1 MELDKTKELGG
12 SPVIGG
18 KMESTSIKDPN
29 DIGKWIL
36 ILGCPLKEKH
46 SLTDHIER
54 VSGPTFADCASCGFQ
69 QGKNF
74 ELLDSTGEFPIVVN
88 PDLLKCGYPCRPEN
102 S

>member
-12 SPVIGG
+12 NPVIGG

-29 DIGKWIL
+29 GIGKWIL

-54 VSGPTFADCASCGFQ
+54 VSGPTFADCASCEFQ
-69 QGKNF
+69 EGRNF
-74 ELLDSTGEFPIVVN
+74 QLFDPSGELPVAAYPELLR
-88 PDLLKCGYPCRPEN
+88 CGYFHKEKD
-102 S
+102 

>member
-1 MELDKTKELGG
+1 MELDKTEELGG

-29 DIGKWIL
+29 GIGKWIL

-54 VSGPTFADCASCGFQ
+54 VSGPTFADCASCEFQ
-69 QGKNF
+69 QGRDF
-74 ELLDSTGEFPIVVN
+74 EFRDPTGEFPIVVH
-88 PDLLKCGYPCRPEN
+88 PHLLKCGCPYSPQD
-102 S
+102 

>member
-1 MELDKTKELGG
+1 MELDKTKKLGG

-29 DIGKWIL
+29 GIGKWIL

-54 VSGPTFADCASCGFQ
+54 VSGPTFADCASCEFQ
-69 QGKNF
+69 QGRDTLSFATQRGNF
-74 ELLDSTGEFPIVVN
+74 LLSYILT
-88 PDLLKCGYPCRPEN
+88 Y
-102 S
+102 